1 MKKNNRGFTLI
12 ELLVVIGIITILASA
27 VIIAI
32 NPGEHFRQARNATR
46 WSHMNASMS
55 AVYSYVVAHAGAFP
69 PCIPATG
76 EANLSVCASDLSPRF
91 ISALPRDPQET
102 DTNDIRYKIGYEIDT
117 VTRTRRVKISSNAPE
132 AVVDNVKIVQ

>member
-55 AVYSYVVAHAGAFP
+55 AVYSYVVAHAGTFP

-76 EANLSVCASDLSPRF
+76 EADLSVCRADLSPRF
-91 ISALPRDPQET
+91 ISNLPTDPQAPAHT
-102 DTNDIRYKIGYEIDT
+102 YRIGYEIDAT
-117 VTRTRRVKISSNAPE
+117 TGTRRVKIYSNAPE
-132 AVVDNVKIVQ
+132 AVADEVQIIQ